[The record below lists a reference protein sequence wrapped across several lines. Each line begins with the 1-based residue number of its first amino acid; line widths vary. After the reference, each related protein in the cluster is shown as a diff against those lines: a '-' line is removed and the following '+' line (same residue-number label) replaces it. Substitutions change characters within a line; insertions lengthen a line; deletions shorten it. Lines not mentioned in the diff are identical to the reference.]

1 MPVMSL
7 KLDRRYNGQQCI
19 SEYHYVASGV
29 PSTVSLSFALAS
41 AFGVIES
48 LGTYDPATPFGSL
61 LAWQVAGV
69 SYVET
74 VAKDLYSV
82 TDFYTNPFISGLTG
96 LGGGA
101 GASESP
107 FIAAGFRTNR
117 IRSDIRRGFKRYE
130 GITDANVGSYGE
142 FASPFLAALVAHATY
157 ISDTL
162 TYDDEGNTLTFV
174 PCVISLKKNLTDLDQ
189 GKYIKWPTEA
199 EQLEHLA
206 SGVVYTADAF
216 ATTQNSRKVGRG
228 S

>member
-7 KLDRRYNGQQCI
+7 KIDRRYNGQQCI

-41 AFGVIES
+41 AFGVVES
-48 LGTYDPATPFGSL
+48 LGAFDPGTPFGSL
-61 LAWQVAGV
+61 LAWQTAGV
-69 SYVET
+69 SYIET

-82 TDFYTNPFISGLTG
+82 TDFYTNPFPSGLVG
-96 LGGGA
+96 LGGSAGA
-101 GASESP
+101 GESP
-107 FIAAGFRTNR
+107 FVAAPFRTNR

-130 GITDANVGSYGE
+130 GILDANIGAYGLIDVG
-142 FASPFLAALVAHATY
+142 FLAALVAHAAL

-174 PCVISLKKNLTDLDQ
+174 PCVISLKKNTTDPDQ
-189 GKYIKWPTEA
+189 GPYIKWPTEA
-199 EQLEHLA
+199 EQLAHLA
-206 SGVVYTADAF
+206 SGVVYTAGDHV
-216 ATTQNSRKVGRG
+216 TTQNSRKVGRG

>member
-1 MPVMSL
+1 MAVMSL

-29 PSTVSLSFALAS
+29 PSTVSLSFALAF
-41 AFGVIES
+41 AFGAIETA
-48 LGTYDPATPFGSL
+48 GTYPAGSPFATL
-61 LAWQVAGV
+61 RAWQSADVV
-69 SYVET
+69 YREV

-82 TDFYTNPFISGLTG
+82 TDFYTNPFPTGLAG
-96 LGGGA
+96 LGGGG

-130 GITDANVGSYGE
+130 GITDANV
-142 FASPFLAALVAHATY
+142 LAFGALNPAFITALESHAEA

-174 PCVISLKKNLTDLDQ
+174 PAVISLKINLTDPDQ

-199 EQLEHLA
+199 EQLAHLA
-206 SGVVYTADAF
+206 SGVVYQAPEF
-216 ATTQNSRKVGRG
+216 ATTQNSRKQGRG